1 MSQIPSITGVFEHW
15 IASTVL
21 HPGVALGLFVG
32 LLFSRS
38 NWLSP
43 AWRAC
48 LLTLILIRLIVPLP
62 LASAWSPWSL
72 LPQPRWSMA
81 AAPLPSAIPASDSNL
96 SLTAW
101 TLDASDA
108 LVLEADYPSE
118 EVVATLPE
126 PAAPAVPAPA
136 FSWMTLMAALWASGA
151 VLFGMRE
158 IIAYARFARWRGRLQ
173 ECRDPALLRAVRLHA
188 AETGLSRA
196 ARILLAPDLSSPAV
210 CGLRQPCLLLP
221 RTDYSP
227 AELRCILLHE
237 FIHLRRLDLW
247 CNWLAIVARTLHWFN
262 PLVWLM
268 VRLYRADR
276 ELACDASV
284 LRLLPPHQQ
293 KTYGQV
299 LLGFLSSSPPRLSA
313 SPALTGFSHRHQ
325 EIKRRITM
333 IKTPRSTPWRSHLVA
348 ASSILVLASAAWT
361 IAPAQDR
368 EKPRAEGEKPRP
380 EGEARRDGDK
390 PRPEGEVRRD
400 GDKPRPEG
408 EARRD
413 GDKPRPEGEA
423 RRDGDKPRP
432 EGEARRD
439 GDKPRPEGEVRRDGD
454 KPRPEGEARRD
465 GDKPRPEGEVRRDG
479 DKPRVGPKD
488 GEKARFGL
496 KDGETPHVGPRE
508 GEKARIGPGG
518 EMRRPVP
525 GGPDGEFHM
534 KVQHLNEAAEN
545 LERAGLKD
553 EAAQYRHRV
562 EMMVDEF
569 RRHQAENEKRGL
581 PGDAKDRE
589 LQELRHMVQELR
601 GQVEHLQKEL
611 QTAREKR

>member
-284 LRLLPPHQQ
+284 LRLLPPHKQ

-368 EKPRAEGEKPRP
+368 EKPRAEGE
-380 EGEARRDGDK
+380 
-390 PRPEGEVRRD
+390 
-400 GDKPRPEG
+400 
-408 EARRD
+408 
-413 GDKPRPEGEA
+413 
-423 RRDGDKPRP
+423 KPRP

-562 EMMVDEF
+562 EMMMDEF

>member
-368 EKPRAEGEKPRP
+368 EIPRAEGEKPRP

-408 EARRD
+408 EA
-413 GDKPRPEGEA
+413 
-423 RRDGDKPRP
+423 
-432 EGEARRD
+432 
-439 GDKPRPEGEVRRDGD
+439 
-454 KPRPEGEARRD
+454 
-465 GDKPRPEGEVRRDG
+465 RRDG

-562 EMMVDEF
+562 EMMMDEF

-589 LQELRHMVQELR
+589 LQELRHMVQDLR

>member
-158 IIAYARFARWRGRLQ
+158 IIAYTRFARWRGRLQ

-333 IKTPRSTPWRSHLVA
+333 IKTPRSTPWRSHLV
-348 ASSILVLASAAWT
+348 V
-361 IAPAQDR
+361 
-368 EKPRAEGEKPRP
+368 
-380 EGEARRDGDK
+380 
-390 PRPEGEVRRD
+390 
-400 GDKPRPEG
+400 
-408 EARRD
+408 
-413 GDKPRPEGEA
+413 
-423 RRDGDKPRP
+423 
-432 EGEARRD
+432 
-439 GDKPRPEGEVRRDGD
+439 
-454 KPRPEGEARRD
+454 
-465 GDKPRPEGEVRRDG
+465 
-479 DKPRVGPKD
+479 
-488 GEKARFGL
+488 
-496 KDGETPHVGPRE
+496 
-508 GEKARIGPGG
+508 
-518 EMRRPVP
+518 
-525 GGPDGEFHM
+525 
-534 KVQHLNEAAEN
+534 
-545 LERAGLKD
+545 
-553 EAAQYRHRV
+553 
-562 EMMVDEF
+562 
-569 RRHQAENEKRGL
+569 
-581 PGDAKDRE
+581 
-589 LQELRHMVQELR
+589 
-601 GQVEHLQKEL
+601 
-611 QTAREKR
+611 

>member
-15 IASTVL
+15 IAPTVL
-21 HPGVALGLFVG
+21 HPGVALALFAGLF
-32 LLFSRS
+32 LSRS

-43 AWRAC
+43 AWRTC
-48 LLTLILIRLIVPLP
+48 LLTLILIRLVVPLP

-81 AAPLPSAIPASDSNL
+81 AAPLPSASPAASDAAL
-96 SLTAW
+96 PLTDW
-101 TLDASDA
+101 TLDESDA
-108 LVLEADYPSE
+108 IFAEVGYPSG
-118 EVVATLPE
+118 EVVAPLPE
-126 PAAPAVPAPA
+126 PDAPAVPALP
-136 FSWMTLMAALWASGA
+136 FSWMTLMAALWATGA

-196 ARILLAPDLSSPAV
+196 ARILIAPDLSSPAV
-210 CGLRQPCLLLP
+210 CGLRHPCLLLP

-237 FIHLRRLDLW
+237 FIHLRRHDLW
-247 CNWLAIVARTLHWFN
+247 CNWLAIAARTLHWFN

-268 VRLYRADR
+268 VRAYRADR

-284 LRLLPPHQQ
+284 LRLLAPHQQ

-299 LLGFLSSSPPRLSA
+299 LLGFLASSPPRLSA

-361 IAPAQDR
+361 IAPAQEP
-368 EKPRAEGEKPRP
+368 EKPRAEGDKPRA
-380 EGEARRDGDK
+380 EGEARREGDKPHVDGEARREGDKPRAEGEARREGDKPRAEGEARREGDKPRAEGEARREGDKPRLEGGAPRDGDK
-390 PRPEGEVRRD
+390 PRIGPKDGE
-400 GDKPRPEG
+400 
-408 EARRD
+408 
-413 GDKPRPEGEA
+413 
-423 RRDGDKPRP
+423 
-432 EGEARRD
+432 
-439 GDKPRPEGEVRRDGD
+439 
-454 KPRPEGEARRD
+454 
-465 GDKPRPEGEVRRDG
+465 
-479 DKPRVGPKD
+479 KPRVGPKD
-488 GEKARFGL
+488 GETPRVGPRDGEKARM
-496 KDGETPHVGPRE
+496 GPRE
-508 GEKARIGPGG
+508 GVPPLPGPGG

-525 GGPDGEFHM
+525 GGPDAEFHM
-534 KVQHLNEAAEN
+534 KVQHLKEAAEN

-562 EMMVDEF
+562 EMMMDEF
-569 RRHQAENEKRGL
+569 RRHQAENEKRDL
-581 PGDAKDRE
+581 PGDPKDRE